1 MSGPEAISSF
11 YNWSNEVVGG
21 AVNNDF
27 LDVIEVYNRT
37 INKEMLLVGMSAN
50 AGDADIDVAFQHGM
64 HFYCPKPAETTML
77 TAILAMR
84 NANSFEDTLSMI
96 ALHARGGSDKCASPV
111 NNRGATAT
119 GTGTG
124 TGRGASAGLISLEKD
139 KDKVNHEYVA
149 KEKDLYKEKYSME
162 KTSHHSPSFPSLS
175 GKKGPE
181 STYSMDGWKL
191 FKRITESSSRS
202 RIPPIDLSTRSIT
215 EFTDT

>member
-21 AVNNDF
+21 VIDAEF
-27 LDVIEVYNRT
+27 LGVIEAYNRS

-50 AGDADIDVAFQHGM
+50 AGDTDIDVAFQHGM

-77 TAILAMR
+77 TAILAVR

-96 ALHARGGSDKCASPV
+96 SLHARGGSDKYSTPGINKKSGFEAS
-111 NNRGATAT
+111 
-119 GTGTG
+119 
-124 TGRGASAGLISLEKD
+124 EED
-139 KDKVNHEYVA
+139 KSNDKWNDKYVA
-149 KEKDLYKEKYSME
+149 KEKYVEKDNYKEKS
-162 KTSHHSPSFPSLS
+162 KTPHQSQSFPTVLG
-175 GKKGPE
+175 GKDLE

-202 RIPPIDLSTRSIT
+202 KIPPIDLSSRST
-215 EFTDT
+215 AEFIET

>member
-21 AVNNDF
+21 VVNSDF
-27 LDVIEVYNRT
+27 LEVIEVYNRS

-96 ALHARGGSDKCASPV
+96 GLHARGGSDKCTSPI
-111 NNRGATAT
+111 NNRGAT
-119 GTGTG
+119 GTGTVVS
-124 TGRGASAGLISLEKD
+124 TGAGVGLVGLEKD
-139 KDKVNHEYVA
+139 KDKSNHEHTV
-149 KEKDLYKEKYSME
+149 KEKDVYKEKYSME

-215 EFTDT
+215 ELIDT